1 MTSFARGGESPSDAM
16 SAVLDP
22 SVQAVDSASTP
33 AAEDGEG
40 ASKESAWKAA
50 VSAMGAGQRVA
61 AGCALG
67 LWFGDAVLLA
77 PARATIGALRW
88 WTGIGAALFVALTT
102 ALAVGAILGLVFVP
116 MMASI
121 GAILRSWWVRLRAG
135 DAAALRAFSGALV
148 GVLGLC
154 AAVCSLSYR
163 VSLATELGFTGPR
176 SMAVLLTL
184 SHFVFAGIFLFA
196 LPWSLRAGRWAV
208 EGAEEIPGV
217 RWVFA
222 TPWRLPAILGTVA
235 ALVGGALAYLHR
247 VELAM
252 LPWRSVASLPGAVF
266 GIVCVVLVGRF
277 QGPWGQRFARAAFA
291 LEVVG
296 LCAGCAAALR
306 LRPES
311 TTARRLAFDRA
322 LSGSL
327 GYSAWT
333 AAFDFDR
340 DGQIGML
347 GGGDCAPFDPRRY
360 AGAVDTPGNG
370 IDEDCDGSDL
380 HLLPIAPRPRMRV
393 GQDALPKRP
402 SVVLITIDALA
413 APRLQSLGGRDALT
427 PNIDA
432 LAGRSMLFTHCF
444 SQGPSTRLSFPS
456 IFTSHWDS
464 QLTHLFAP
472 VHPYAI
478 APSDRQLQD
487 YLNDVGYETAAVIPD
502 SYFGAVRWPSMTRG
516 FQRVDST
523 AIPSGKNNAAAV
535 TDAALRVLSSSST
548 EHPIYLWV
556 HYYDAH
562 SPYAA
567 PPGTTP
573 PNRTEEGLYESELM
587 HIDQAIAPLL
597 AAIEARA
604 QPTYLIL
611 TADHATVFHPDP
623 STRKGHYGY
632 DLYTA
637 TLHVPLIVR
646 GPGIS
651 PGRADGVVS
660 TMDVAPTI
668 ADLVRIPNEGFQGNS
683 LLPETLAGK
692 GDPER
697 VIFHEFYLPERDFR
711 GDDPLQIVS
720 VRNAKYNLVL
730 DRDKGM
736 YELYDWTS
744 DYFERQDLY
753 EDRAR
758 TPEVLHMR
766 ALLSTFVQRFHNRW
780 TRGTPGERLRF

>member
-22 SVQAVDSASTP
+22 SVRPVDTASAS
-33 AAEDGEG
+33 AGKGVIGESREG
-40 ASKESAWKAA
+40 AWKTA
-50 VSAMGAGQRVA
+50 VAAMGVGQRLA
-61 AGCALG
+61 AGCAIG
-67 LWFGDAVLLA
+67 LWFGDAILLA
-77 PARATIGALRW
+77 PARVTIGSLRW

-102 ALAVGAILGLVFVP
+102 ALAVGAILGLVFFP

-121 GAILRSWWVRLRAG
+121 GAVTRSWWVRLRAG
-135 DAAALRAFSGALV
+135 DRSALRAFSGALV
-148 GVLGLC
+148 GVVGLC
-154 AAVCSLSYR
+154 AAACSLSYR

-184 SHFVFAGIFLFA
+184 SHFVFGIVFLFA

-222 TPWRLPAILGTVA
+222 TPWRLPGILACVA
-235 ALVGGALAYLHR
+235 VLGGGGLAYLHR
-247 VELAM
+247 TELAM
-252 LPWRSVASLPGAVF
+252 LPWRSVASLPGVVF
-266 GIVCVVLVGRF
+266 GLLCVILIGRMD
-277 QGPWGQRFARAAFA
+277 GVWGRRLARAAFA
-291 LEVVG
+291 FEVVG

-311 TTARRLAFDRA
+311 TTARRLAFERA

-327 GYSAWT
+327 GYAAWT

-360 AGAVDTPGNG
+360 SGAVDIPGNG

-380 HLLPIAPRPRMRV
+380 HLLPINPRPRMRV
-393 GQDALPKRP
+393 GQEVLPKRP
-402 SVVLITIDALA
+402 SIVFVTIDALA
-413 APRLQSLGGRDALT
+413 APRLQSLGGHDALM
-427 PNIDA
+427 PNLDA
-432 LAGRSMLFTHCF
+432 LAERSMLFTHCF

-456 IFTSHWDS
+456 IFTSRWDS

-472 VHPYAI
+472 VHPYPI

-487 YLNDVGYETAAVIPD
+487 YLNDAGYETAAVIPD
-502 SYFGAVRWPSMTRG
+502 SYFGAARWPSMTRG
-516 FQRVDST
+516 FQRVDSS
-523 AIPSGKNNAAAV
+523 ALPAGKNNAANV
-535 TDAALRVLSSSST
+535 TDAALRVLASSST
-548 EHPIYLWV
+548 DHPIYLWV

-573 PNRTEEGLYESELM
+573 PKPTEEGLYESELM
-587 HIDQAIAPLL
+587 HIDQAMAPLL
-597 AAIEARA
+597 AAVEARP
-604 QPTYLIL
+604 QPTYLFV
-611 TADHATVFHPDP
+611 TADHGTVFHPDP

-637 TLHVPLIVR
+637 TLHVPLIIR
-646 GPGIS
+646 GPGIP

-668 ADLVRIPNEGFQGNS
+668 ADLLRIPNEGFQGNS
-683 LLPETLAGK
+683 LLPEALVGK
-692 GDPER
+692 GDPDR
-697 VIFHEFYLPERDFR
+697 FLFHEFYLPERDFR

-720 VRNAKYNLVL
+720 VRNGKYNLVL

-758 TPEVLHMR
+758 TPDILHMR
-766 ALLSTFVQRFHNRW
+766 ALLSTFVQRFHNHW
-780 TRGTPGERLRF
+780 TRGAPAEKLHF